1 MKSIIPSLAMAT
13 ALALSG
19 TATASAAPAHDDTN
33 SRSLCS
39 GSRTFYKASKS
50 SKTFKQ
56 ASGANSSVTGS
67 RGTTLTISK
76 STTFTVGGSIT
87 ASAGISA
94 GAVIASVR
102 ADLGVTIQA
111 SRSGT
116 TTTSGAWKVPS
127 SYNVGRLKIGSYK
140 YAGHVVKY
148 LENRN
153 CGLVTRGITSFNAP
167 RNEWHFSHSKVS

>member
-1 MKSIIPSLAMAT
+1 MKLTIP
-13 ALALSG
+13 ALAVAAALTFTG
-19 TATASAAPAHDDTN
+19 TTTASAAPVHDRSD
-33 SRSLCS
+33 SKSLCS
-39 GSRTFYKASKS
+39 GSRTVYKASKS

-94 GAVIASVR
+94 GTVIASVR
-102 ADLGVTIQA
+102 ADLGMTIQK

-116 TTTSGAWKVPS
+116 TTTSGAWKVPAN
-127 SYNVGRLKIGSYK
+127 YKVGRLRIGSYK

-153 CGLVTRGITSFNAP
+153 CGLVTQGITSFNAP